1 MAVTTINLEPQAQ
14 RTARAHRVYLRA
26 KWSEEWEEIPFLYA
40 EEVAWRLAPSISTAN
55 LIWRYGQGMRPG
67 EAALKVI
74 ERLSDKRRLWCK
86 IEIDTHAVTEE
97 EREEEEDGTPPQPLK
112 WYGSIEL
119 DGFANEG
126 LIQTGVKQ
134 GSGSSTT
141 PIYKPCGT
149 QPLVALGLE
158 YALYQRPIRGA
169 TWLDSSGKEQR
180 SERPIVF
187 NRPNAAGQPDGNRS
201 ATKGTRSFVFS
212 STLGMDAA
220 KTWNSRKIVE
230 YLCAQEV
237 PTGPG
242 GSEQW
247 MLLLDPDTE
256 EVVPDWDFPVIDPT
270 GMSMGEM
277 LNVLLP
283 RSRMLSWQITVYG
296 SGEAVF
302 LTPVSLLGSDVTTDL
317 GRFKKNHRQINL
329 QTSMTAY
336 RSPDVTYAIKDSDIG
351 RIDQARVRGARRTS
365 TCTLAYADDSLD
377 TGWPV
382 DLELEYEAGFSGAAT
397 YAGLHTDGKQA
408 ANAEVRA
415 TDRLFPVFRRFAIP
429 DEWDQKVKDGLG
441 GGIAKPVFL
450 LTDDSSD
457 GVRKICPREIALAP
471 MLPLT
476 EGFDY
481 ERVLSVS
488 EAAYG
493 TTTAREVVEKLHEGP
508 HGRVAALVLFKTPD
522 WLGAGDPPYIQV
534 DKIGTGSA
542 IEQVSRE
549 AGRNWSAR
557 VEVANDDRAVLLHV
571 SGEPQHV
578 VEGENFSELPVDPF
592 LGNWDWRDALF
603 TVCLLDDRHAEG
615 VYPDD
620 SAADDNVVGMR
631 RELVI
636 QAGDAYKMD
645 YIVEGTVI
653 GVNPETRQPVRCI
666 AGGWINN
673 DKKTLVARARQVY
686 EYYGTT
692 RRSLV
697 LSTPLINS
705 QVRLGDYVVDFGNV
719 IAVKSLGTVVSEIV
733 VTIPEGENNPP
744 PPSIQYTTAFAEL
757 DTLELLNQR
766 PAVVEPTGRKGAL
779 AEARA

>member
-1 MAVTTINLEPQAQ
+1 MAVTTINLEPATQ

-40 EEVAWRLAPSISTAN
+40 EEVAWRLAPSLSTAN
-55 LIWRYGQGMRPG
+55 LIWRYGRGMRPG
-67 EAALKVI
+67 ETALKTI
-74 ERLSDKRRLWCK
+74 ARLIDKRRLWCK
-86 IEIDTHAVTEE
+86 IEIDTHPVTED
-97 EREEEEDGTPPQPLK
+97 EREAEAEGTPPQPLK
-112 WYGSIEL
+112 WYGSIEM

-126 LIQTGVKQ
+126 LIQTGVQQ

-141 PIYKPCGT
+141 PIFAPCGE

-169 TWLDSSGKEQR
+169 TWLDSAGKEQR
-180 SERPIVF
+180 SERPFVF

-201 ATKGTRSFVFS
+201 ATKGARSYLFS
-212 STLGMDAA
+212 STVGMDEG
-220 KTWNSRKIVE
+220 KIWNSRKIVE
-230 YLCAQEV
+230 YLCANEV

-256 EVVPDWDFPVIDPT
+256 EVVPDWDTPVIDPT
-270 GMSMGEM
+270 GMSAGEL
-277 LNVLLP
+277 LNTLMP

-302 LTPVSLLGSDVTTDL
+302 LTPVSLLGSDVKTDL
-317 GRFKKNHRQINL
+317 GTFKKNHRQINL

-336 RSPDVTYAIKDSDIG
+336 RSPDVVYRLKDSEIG

-365 TCTLAYADDSLD
+365 TCTLAYADDSID

-382 DLELEYEAGFSGAAT
+382 GLELEYEEGFSGAAT
-397 YAGLHTDGKQA
+397 YADLHTDGKQQ
-408 ANAEVRA
+408 ANADVRE

-429 DEWDQKVKDGLG
+429 NDWDQKVKDGLG
-441 GGIAKPVFL
+441 GGVAAPVFL
-450 LTDDSSD
+450 LTDDSAD
-457 GVRKICPREIALAP
+457 GVRKICPREIEMAAT
-471 MLPLT
+471 LPLT

-481 ERVLSVS
+481 ERVLTVT
-488 EAAYG
+488 EASYG
-493 TTTAREVVEKLHEGP
+493 TETARTVVEKLHEGP
-508 HGRVAALVLFKTPD
+508 HGRVPALVLFKTPD
-522 WLGAGDPPYIQV
+522 WEGAGDPPYVQV
-534 DKIGTGSA
+534 DKLGTGTA
-542 IEQVSRE
+542 VEQVSAKHR
-549 AGRNWSAR
+549 RNWSAR
-557 VEVANDDRAVLLHV
+557 VEIPNGDRAVLLHV

-578 VEGENFSELPVDPF
+578 VEGPNFSRLPVDGF

-603 TVCLLDDRHAEG
+603 TVCLLDDRQAEG

-620 SAADDNVVGMR
+620 ATADDGVVGMR

-645 YIVEGTVI
+645 YIVAGTVI
-653 GVNPETRQPVRCI
+653 GLNPETRQPVRCTD
-666 AGGWINN
+666 GGWINN
-673 DKKTLVARARQVY
+673 DRKLLDARARQIF
-686 EYYGTT
+686 EYYGQT

-733 VTIPEGENNPP
+733 VTIPEGDNPP

-757 DTLELLNQR
+757 ETIELLNQR
-766 PAVVEPTGRKGAL
+766 PAVVEPKGRKGAL